1 MSENI
6 GLDVEDVDLFQ
17 FVDVPFKIRVRMID
31 TVSGTVKTGQMSTIK
46 VLLGF
51 EGNTTADTRCR
62 EHHPHL
68 LEVVSNTGIRED
80 GCGVIEVKIT
90 DVSMNHDHQ
99 RFVVYLEAYRTHGE
113 NNILLAATNPITCVR
128 HKLVISESN
137 TQPYIWYKDE
147 GAKDKCI
154 KVLVKLI
161 DSNKNIVKERNVP
174 LAVTLVYSSGQTVQ
188 PATVLSIF
196 NDKDKPLMI
205 SATGSELVKF
215 RVNEV
220 SRNHRKQLFHLLVA
234 PDTNQDSSL
243 GDVSPATSVAFEVKS
258 KRTSDARK
266 EHANQRGDEDDSTDA
281 IPLPQSRLN
290 ELASVQPLK
299 RMKLDTMLT
308 AAAANSA
315 AAAAAAAG
323 SAPAPPAFGGAA
335 AAAAAAAAGGLGMSL
350 GGLNKADNSGGR
362 GGLNDFKGAMD
373 SGISPNGCLA
383 AVRCLPLVHGVA
395 NRMMNG
401 AGVGAIPGMAAG
413 LAGMRNMLG
422 ANGAAAAGGMGGFGM
437 FGGMGM
443 RGMQPLYCDDICS
456 TNHDAALI
464 DDMPEE
470 LSYEIPFKAIYS
482 LAEWTNVAVNAL
494 SAANHVLNSI
504 DNHDPYNSNA
514 IEIQQSI
521 VQLVET

>member
-308 AAAANSA
+308 AAAANTA

-323 SAPAPPAFGGAA
+323 AAPAPPAFGGAA
-335 AAAAAAAAGGLGMSL
+335 AAAAAAAAGNLGMSL
-350 GGLNKADNSGGR
+350 GGLNKGGDSSGGR

-373 SGISPNGCLA
+373 SGKA
-383 AVRCLPLVHGVA
+383 PLCSLVEEKCSSGVHGAA

-422 ANGAAAAGGMGGFGM
+422 GNGAAAAGGMGGFGM
-437 FGGMGM
+437 FGGMGI
-443 RGMQPLYCDDICS
+443 RGTPFLPFATLMCATLTI
-456 TNHDAALI
+456 TRHDR
-464 DDMPEE
+464 
-470 LSYEIPFKAIYS
+470 
-482 LAEWTNVAVNAL
+482 
-494 SAANHVLNSI
+494 
-504 DNHDPYNSNA
+504 
-514 IEIQQSI
+514 
-521 VQLVET
+521 